1 MMTQPGEGAGAG
13 RGHLRTARADR
24 EQVIEALKSAFVQGQ
39 LTKDEFGA
47 RVGRTLASRTY
58 AELAPLTA
66 DIPARPATARPQRP
80 PAAHDQL
87 PPPHPVRNAATVSAG
102 CVIFAAL
109 SLLFGALLDDPNT
122 KLFIGMACCAVMGAP
137 LMIVCAVSAS
147 LEQRRSRRQRP
158 PRPDGPG
165 PARGAA

>member
-1 MMTQPGEGAGAG
+1 MTQPGDGAGAG
-13 RGHLRTARADR
+13 RGHLRAARADR
-24 EQVIEALKSAFVQGQ
+24 EQVIEALKSAFERGQ

-66 DIPARPATARPQRP
+66 GIPARPATARPLRP
-80 PAAHDQL
+80 PAAHDQI
-87 PPPHPVRNAATVSAG
+87 PPPHPVRNAAIVSAG
-102 CVIFAAL
+102 CLVFAAL
-109 SLLFGALLDDPNT
+109 SLLFGALLDNPDT
-122 KLFIGMACCAVMGAP
+122 KVLIGMAFCAIMGVP

-165 PARGAA
+165 PARGAT